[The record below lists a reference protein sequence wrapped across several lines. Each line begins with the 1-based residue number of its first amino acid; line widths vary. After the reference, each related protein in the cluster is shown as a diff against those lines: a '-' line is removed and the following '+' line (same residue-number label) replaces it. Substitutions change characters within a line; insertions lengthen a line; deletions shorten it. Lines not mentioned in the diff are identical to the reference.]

1 MLISPKCT
9 KTRNTNCVKE
19 DLCIKCV
26 VKSKLVHTSE
36 KQKLLSVVKLHI
48 LSLSGWIRPVIYS
61 VQRWPFKC
69 SWHLGNCPFCSP
81 ISFYFTAFF
90 LLNAIS
96 PFSVH
101 LHLVDLSCFH
111 FSFPVSSSS
120 TTLRLLVGKISF
132 FSFSVPIPC
141 QVLLKC
147 WHFIFLLEVKSIKC
161 CCSILKWLVVTLIFS
176 FLHRWQKCFWP
187 HLDVWAVNA
196 LVFLLYISCT
206 SCVNHTAQPLSD
218 LLLFVCFFCTCSD

>member
-1 MLISPKCT
+1 MIIT
-9 KTRNTNCVKE
+9 KDKVTFVDLYCCPYVIQIVWNE

-26 VKSKLVHTSE
+26 VKSKSVHTSE
-36 KQKLLSVVKLHI
+36 KQKLLPVVKLHI
-48 LSLSGWIRPVIYS
+48 LSLRGWIRPVIYS

-101 LHLVDLSCFH
+101 LHLVDLSSFH

-132 FSFSVPIPC
+132 FSFSVHIPC

-147 WHFIFLLEVKSIKC
+147 WSVALFCYKSKAL
-161 CCSILKWLVVTLIFS
+161 S
-176 FLHRWQKCFWP
+176 
-187 HLDVWAVNA
+187 AVA
-196 LVFLLYISCT
+196 AF
-206 SCVNHTAQPLSD
+206 
-218 LLLFVCFFCTCSD
+218 